1 MRLLVTGVDGLL
13 GSNLA
18 AAAAQQS
25 WDVLGTWHRTPVS
38 LLGANTAPLEVTD
51 RQACVALAE
60 EFEPDVV
67 VHAAAE
73 SSPGRVEREPH
84 LAVLNRLGA
93 EHTLAAARTV
103 RAHYVLVSCDLVFGG
118 RRPSGECWAEEDPTE
133 PVNALGRSLLE
144 RERLTRGYLG
154 SWLITRPADVYGV
167 NLSIPAGG
175 GGGGAQ
181 PWAPPDAGRS
191 QSLGGLGGGHPG
203 APLQHGGAGPAA
215 SGNGASAAALEA
227 ALLRARH
234 VWQRSGPPLRLLAR
248 LRAGQPLAAP
258 PEIRRSPTYA
268 WDYAQR
274 VCELIGEQ
282 CEGVYNTGGP
292 AILGRLSQLRL
303 LARVFGCELG
313 LVREG
318 SLAEYLSA
326 CEEPPDVELPL
337 NTALCDDRASFALG
351 RPAVDP
357 FTGHRMMRR
366 QLERLLGELGPWW
379 EGAPPPPPSRAEP
392 AAPVPVPRH
401 LRSALG

>member
-1 MRLLVTGVDGLL
+1 MERHERLPGRVREADLRLLVTGAEGLL

-25 WDVLGTWHRTPVS
+25 WSVLGTWRGTPVS
-38 LLGANTAPLEVTD
+38 LLGAGTAPLEVAD
-51 RQACVALAE
+51 RHACIALAE

-67 VHAAAE
+67 VHAGAE
-73 SSPGRVEREPH
+73 SSPGRLEHEPR

-103 RAHYVLVSCDLVFGG
+103 RARYVLVSCDLVFSGQ
-118 RRPSGECWAEEDPTE
+118 RPSGECWAEEDPTE

-144 RERLTRGYLG
+144 RERLTREYLG

-167 NLSIPAGG
+167 NLSIP
-175 GGGGAQ
+175 GAT
-181 PWAPPDAGRS
+181 PS
-191 QSLGGLGGGHPG
+191 EPG
-203 APLQHGGAGPAA
+203 PIVG
-215 SGNGASAAALEA
+215 GNGASAAALEA
-227 ALLRARH
+227 ALTRARH
-234 VWQRSGPPLRLLAR
+234 VWERSGPPLRLLAR

-274 VCELIGEQ
+274 VCELVGEE
-282 CEGVYNTGGP
+282 CEGVYNTAGP

-303 LARVFGCELG
+303 LARVFGCDLR

-326 CEEPPDVELPL
+326 CDEPPDVELPL

-357 FTGHRMMRR
+357 FTGHRLMRR
-366 QLERLLGELGPWW
+366 QLERLLGGLGPWW
-379 EGAPPPPPSRAEP
+379 EGVPPLPPRRAIPAEP
-392 AAPVPVPRH
+392 AAPVPVPRP